1 MGTKPGIMFINSSPI
16 LGGTERWMLLTAA
29 AMQRRGFPVTI
40 GYRYA
45 LMKEYAEEAGLPHIH
60 LPLKNDA
67 DIFSVF
73 RIALHARKNHF
84 SVVIPT
90 KVKEY
95 WLGTLGAK
103 LAGMKSLIF
112 LGIVRSIQNKWKN
125 RKLYGKWADAIL
137 VNAESIR
144 KTLLESAFI
153 PPAKILFLPNGISIP
168 ERLPEFRPAP
178 RPFRFIYVG
187 SLIPRKN
194 VTLLLKCFKKLKD
207 ELPEI
212 PLELEYL
219 GDGPERPALERMCQK
234 FGLNGSVKLRGHQK
248 EVEPFLLEADACVL
262 LSQNE
267 GFPNTVVEAM
277 AYGVPVLAT
286 RVAGL
291 GEVLTDME
299 NVLLVNPDTDER
311 AIVEK
316 MKTLVFQPE
325 MRARLREKA
334 FLIVKEKFS
343 LEKMTDILENQIGSI
358 LNA

>member
-1 MGTKPGIMFINSSPI
+1 
-16 LGGTERWMLLTAA
+16 MLLTAA
-29 AMQRRGFPVTI
+29 VMQRRGFPVTI
-40 GYRYA
+40 GYRYP
-45 LMKEYAEEAGLPHIH
+45 LIKDYAEEAGLPSFH

-67 DIFSVF
+67 DIFSIF
-73 RIALHARKNHF
+73 RIARHAKKNHF
-84 SVVIPT
+84 KVVIPT

-103 LAGMKSLIF
+103 LAGIKSLIF

-137 VNAESIR
+137 VNAEIIR
-144 KTLLESAFI
+144 KTLIEDAFI
-153 PPAKILFLPNGISIP
+153 PPDKILFLPNGISIP

-194 VTLLLKCFKKLKD
+194 VTLLLKCFKNLKD

-219 GDGPERPALERMCQK
+219 GDGPERPTLERLCRK
-234 FGLNGSVKLRGHQK
+234 FNLNGSVKLRGHQK
-248 EVEPFLLEADACVL
+248 EVVPFLLQADGCVL

-286 RVAGL
+286 KVAGL
-291 GEVLTDME
+291 GEVLTDMG
-299 NVLLVNPDTDER
+299 NALLVNPDADED
-311 AIVEK
+311 AIVAK
-316 MKTLVFQPE
+316 MKEMVFQPE
-325 MRARLREKA
+325 LRARLRKKA
-334 FLIVKEKFS
+334 FLTVEERFS
-343 LEKMTDILENQIGSI
+343 LERMADILEKQIGSI